1 MTGFGQSNRLSEEVE
16 VFVEIRTVNSRY
28 LDIKTRLSR
37 GLIPLEQNI
46 KKIVELQLF
55 RGRVDVQVDL
65 KTNQSDQYDLNQNL
79 VENYLLLAEKS
90 RSLGAVGK
98 VDVSSLL
105 QFPGVVIPKQ
115 IDSTS
120 EPIGKAIFETVQEAV
135 NEVVIV
141 RRIEGESLKSDLKK
155 RLVRIA
161 KTTDFIAGQTE
172 FIQSHYREKLKKRLT
187 DVISGQDIDENR
199 LAQEM
204 VYFVDRSDISEE
216 ITRLRSHLKQFQA
229 CLDLK
234 GQAIGR
240 RLDFICQEMGREINT
255 VLSKSPLTTISEPGL
270 EGKSEI
276 EKVREQVQNVE

>member
-1 MTGFGQSNRLSEEVE
+1 MTGFGQANRLSEEVE
-16 VFVEIRTVNSRY
+16 VFVEIRTVNSKY
-28 LDIKTRLSR
+28 LDIKTRLSK

-46 KKIVELQLF
+46 KKMVELQLF

-65 KTNQSDQYDLNQNL
+65 KTNQSDQYNLNQNL

-105 QFPGVVIPKQ
+105 QFPGVVISKQ

-120 EPIGKAIFETVQEAV
+120 ETIGKAIFETVQEAV
-135 NEVVIV
+135 SEVVIV
-141 RRIEGESLKSDLKK
+141 RRNEGESLKSDLKK

-187 DVISGQDIDENR
+187 DVISEQEIDENR
-199 LAQEM
+199 LAQEI

-216 ITRLRSHLKQFQA
+216 ITRLRSHLKQFQT

-276 EKVREQVQNVE
+276 EKIREQVQNVE

>member
-1 MTGFGQSNRLSEEVE
+1 V
-16 VFVEIRTVNSRY
+16 
-28 LDIKTRLSR
+28 DI
-37 GLIPLEQNI
+37 
-46 KKIVELQLF
+46 
-55 RGRVDVQVDL
+55 QVDL
-65 KTNQSDQYDLNQNL
+65 KTNQSDQYDLNQKL

-199 LAQEM
+199 LAQEV

-234 GQAIGR
+234 GQVIGR